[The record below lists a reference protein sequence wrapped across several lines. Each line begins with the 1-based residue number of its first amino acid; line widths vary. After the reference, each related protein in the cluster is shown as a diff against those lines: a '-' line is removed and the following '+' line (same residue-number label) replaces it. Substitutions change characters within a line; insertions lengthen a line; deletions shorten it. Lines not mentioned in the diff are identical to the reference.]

1 MTPGP
6 LRRHTFVV
14 YVEDKPGV
22 LNRVASLFR
31 RRAFNIESL
40 TVGHSETPEAS
51 RMTIVVRTDA
61 SGARRL
67 EANLYKLVN
76 VVRVQDITAGP
87 AVFRELAMVKV
98 TATAETRTHVMQ
110 LVDVFRARVVDVA
123 PDAVVIET
131 TGTEDKIDGFVEV
144 LRPYGIL
151 ELVRTGRVGM
161 MRGARSVMIDPDP
174 SEPFAPDPGEDD
186 GRSDGA
192 DETGESDDPSIS
204 YSV

>member
-1 MTPGP
+1 MTSK
-6 LRRHTFVV
+6 LHTFVV

-40 TVGHSETPEAS
+40 TVGHAETPSAS

-61 SGARRL
+61 IGARRL

-76 VVRVQDITAGP
+76 VLRVQDITSGP
-87 AVFRELAMVKV
+87 AIFRELAMIKV
-98 TATAETRTHVMQ
+98 SATADTRTHIMQ

-123 PDAVVIET
+123 PDSVVIET
-131 TGTEDKIDGFVEV
+131 TGTEDKIDGLLEV

-161 MRGARSVMIDPDP
+161 MRGARSVMIDPEERQ
-174 SEPFAPDPGEDD
+174 EPYSPVAPRDD
-186 GRSDGA
+186 A
-192 DETGESDDPSIS
+192 EADDPNVS

>member
-1 MTPGP
+1 MTA
-6 LRRHTFVV
+6 RMQRHTFVV

-40 TVGHSETPEAS
+40 TVGHAEIPGAS

-61 SGARRL
+61 IGARRL

-76 VVRVQDITAGP
+76 VLRVHDITTGP
-87 AVFRELAMVKV
+87 AIFRELAMIKV
-98 TATAETRTHVMQ
+98 GANADTRTHVMQ

-123 PDAVVIET
+123 PDSVVIET
-131 TGTEDKIDGFVEV
+131 TGTEDKIDGLLEV
-144 LRPYGIL
+144 LRPYGII

-161 MRGARSVMIDPDP
+161 TRGARSVMIDPEERG
-174 SEPFAPDPGEDD
+174 EPYSPAAAAGEP
-186 GRSDGA
+186 
-192 DETGESDDPSIS
+192 EVDDPNVS